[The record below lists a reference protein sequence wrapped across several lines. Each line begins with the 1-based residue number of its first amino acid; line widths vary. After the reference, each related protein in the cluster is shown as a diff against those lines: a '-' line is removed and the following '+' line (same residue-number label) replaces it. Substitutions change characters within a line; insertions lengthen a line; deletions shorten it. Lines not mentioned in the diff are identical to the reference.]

1 MAGMTIIKRFR
12 GHILLISFMVA
23 AVVASGTAVLFTRSE
38 PKTQSDSNALVPLAA
53 RVDKIDG
60 TVGIDRQFAN
70 QGPDRPYKTDQAYQA
85 DQQYQQ
91 ENQASSQPDWKI
103 PARNAPVSVG
113 DRIYVGER
121 SHLGVAFS
129 GRNYA
134 RLNPNTE
141 LEVLSLAERRTQL
154 ALREGSGVFDV
165 GALAPGELCE
175 VGTPYGA
182 VDFVRPGLYQVG
194 IGDGNALVSVLSGL
208 AQVVGLGGSGQC
220 SRGQLLTL
228 GGSGVDEAIVSQVAP
243 NVCGSIVDDYYG
255 YRYPDN
261 YDGRYANYDTYLSDP
276 YYYDP
281 YRRSVSYQYCPVEE
295 DIAGL
300 SDLDTYG
307 DWDDIDGYG
316 HCWRPRVNAG
326 WTPYQDGY
334 WLNDYPLGLT
344 WVSHES
350 WGWAPYHYGR
360 WAFVNRAWYWVPQEA
375 IARPVYA
382 PALCAFVPLPQ
393 YQQIGWCP
401 LGPGDPYVPRYY
413 DAAFR
418 PQYIGS
424 SVVVNRFVNVNRVV
438 NYNVPGA
445 VTVVPASALA
455 GVIRPGVIIRGDQRL
470 ISQVRPVVDPFAVPG
485 LRQAAVNS
493 EPMRPRAQVPAIV
506 AGRAF
511 NRPVVASDAPSLP
524 GVMAGSKLAKSMR
537 VQTVPKD
544 VTKRQLRISDTG
556 QVVAAR
562 RPDGLPMQASGLN
575 GRSGVKGGPGVN
587 GGSLVQ
593 PGTAGQS
600 AADRERQQ
608 HMQALAERAAQG
620 DRSARREMRQLQ
632 QQQVNSQQQQAAQ
645 QAKAQRAAGQA
656 EQNAQINS
664 QREQRRLERQQAA
677 AAQQQQQAQAAQ
689 QAEQRRQANKQAAQQ
704 DAARQEQLRQQ
715 RQAEKQAARQQQEVT
730 RQQQVQQQRQAEKQ
744 AARQQQQQETMR
756 QQQVQQQRQAEKQ
769 AARQQQQETMRQ
781 QQVQQQRQAEKQAA
795 RQQQQQEMLRQ
806 QQTQQQR
813 QAERQAARQQ
823 QQQQD
828 TMHQQQMQQQRQA
841 ARQQQQ
847 QQETV
852 RQQQMQQQRQ
862 DERQAGRQKQQQ
874 QQEMM
879 RQRQMQ

>member
-1 MAGMTIIKRFR
+1 MTIIKKFR

-23 AVVASGTAVLFTRSE
+23 AVVASGTAVLFTRTE
-38 PKTQSDSNALVPLAA
+38 PKTQSDSNELVPLAA

-70 QGPDRPYKTDQAYQA
+70 QATSQPNQTDQHYQTDQANQA
-85 DQQYQQ
+85 DQQYRQ

-113 DRIYVGER
+113 DRIYVGDR

-208 AQVVGLGGSGQC
+208 AQVAGLGGSGQC

-228 GGSGVDEAIVSQVAP
+228 GPSAVDEALVSQIDP
-243 NVCGSIVDDYYG
+243 GVCGSIVNDYYS
-255 YRYPDN
+255 YRYPDT
-261 YDGRYANYDTYLSDP
+261 YDGRYDNYDTYLNDP

-295 DIAGL
+295 DVAGL

-307 DWDDIDGYG
+307 DWDDVGGYG
-316 HCWRPRVNAG
+316 HCWRPNVSAG
-326 WTPYQDGY
+326 WALYQDGY
-334 WLNDYPLGLT
+334 WLNDYPLGLN
-344 WVSHES
+344 WVSQEP

-360 WAFVNRAWYWVPQEA
+360 WAFVNTSWYWVPQEA

-393 YQQIGWCP
+393 YQQIGCCP

-424 SVVVNRFVNVNRVV
+424 SVVVNRFVNVTRVV

-445 VTVVPASALA
+445 VTVVPASALV
-455 GVIRPGVIIRGDQRL
+455 GVIRPGAIIRADQRV
-470 ISQVRPVVDPFAVPG
+470 ISQARPVVVPFAVPG
-485 LRQAAVNS
+485 LRQAAINS
-493 EPMRPRAQVPAIV
+493 EPMRPRAQIPAIA

-524 GVMAGSKLAKSMR
+524 SVMAGSKIAKSLR

-544 VTKRQLRISDTG
+544 VLKRQLRMNDTG
-556 QVVAAR
+556 QVAAAR

-575 GRSGVKGGPGVN
+575 GRPGLKGGPGVN
-587 GGSLVQ
+587 GGSLIQ
-593 PGTAGQS
+593 PGTVGQS
-600 AADRERQQ
+600 AGDRERQQ

-632 QQQVNSQQQQAAQ
+632 QQQVETQQQQAAQ

-656 EQNAQINS
+656 EQNAQLNS

-677 AAQQQQQAQAAQ
+677 AAQQQQQAQAVQ
-689 QAEQRRQANKQAAQQ
+689 QAEQRRQARQQAAQQ
-704 DAARQEQLRQQ
+704 GAARQEQLRQQ
-715 RQAEKQAARQQQEVT
+715 
-730 RQQQVQQQRQAEKQ
+730 QQQVQQQRQAEKQ
-744 AARQQQQQETMR
+744 AARQQQQQQMMR
-756 QQQVQQQRQAEKQ
+756 QQQQVQQQRQAEKQ
-769 AARQQQQETMRQ
+769 AAR
-781 QQVQQQRQAEKQAA
+781 
-795 RQQQQQEMLRQ
+795 
-806 QQTQQQR
+806 
-813 QAERQAARQQ
+813 
-823 QQQQD
+823 
-828 TMHQQQMQQQRQA
+828 
-841 ARQQQQ
+841 
-847 QQETV
+847 
-852 RQQQMQQQRQ
+852 
-862 DERQAGRQKQQQ
+862 
-874 QQEMM
+874 
-879 RQRQMQ
+879 